1 MSSIYMLFRVQTPS
15 LFVVLFGL
23 ILSSLVL
30 RVWWHFVKFPQFFT
44 CKDSL
49 LPEAYGSKITSI
61 LVLSETKVKKVLI
74 NQINMPNCFSCSY
87 IFCFKLGASMYYW
100 I

>member
-1 MSSIYMLFRVQTPS
+1 MSRVNMLFRVQTLG

-23 ILSSLVL
+23 ILSSLIL
-30 RVWWHFVKFPQFFT
+30 RVWWHFAKFPQFFT
-44 CKDSL
+44 CKYSL
-49 LPEAYGSKITSI
+49 FPEAYGSKVTSS

-74 NQINMPNCFSCSY
+74 NQINMPNCFSYSY
-87 IFCFKLGASMYYW
+87 IICFKLGASMYYW